1 MVGEQDRHR
10 LEQPVGC
17 ADHEGGA
24 AGGRPGFTLV
34 ELLVVVSIISVLV
47 GLLLPAVQ
55 SARESS
61 RGTVCGN
68 NLRQLAMALH
78 NYVGANGG
86 LLMPLKVD
94 DAARIAGVAA
104 DPDQNP
110 YPGKSRYWFAEVNE
124 NQSSIDKKLDFTKG
138 TLSPFMEGNVVAYQ
152 CPNFIKDSVD
162 VVRFGTMATG
172 FDYNA
177 SLGPGTEYDWDSYP
191 AVTVLQKSRQYRI
204 GQVRETKRTIAFA
217 ESAIVYFLPPY
228 PLRENLGGLL
238 LPSTSDPAVHFRH
251 AGRTANVAFLDG
263 HVERY
268 PRKFRAGP
276 WTDPA
281 QLKPMDFYGVGV
293 VCDGDPADNAQC
305 DTLYDRD

>member
-1 MVGEQDRHR
+1 MIRH
-10 LEQPVGC
+10 
-17 ADHEGGA
+17 DGA
-24 AGGRPGFTLV
+24 LGRVVLAVPRRDDGRASRRRGFSLV
-34 ELLVVVSIISVLV
+34 ELLVVVSIIAMLV

-61 RGTVCGN
+61 RGTTCAN
-68 NLRQLAMALH
+68 SLRQLGMALH
-78 NYVGANGG
+78 NFVSANGG
-86 LLMPLKVD
+86 LLIPLKVD
-94 DAARIAGVAA
+94 DAVRIAGTQA

-110 YPGKSRYWFAEVNE
+110 YPGKSRYWFAEVDE
-124 NQSSIDKKLDFTKG
+124 SQSAMERKLDFSKG
-138 TLSPFMEGNVVAYQ
+138 TLSPFMEGNVAAYQ
-152 CPNFIKDSVD
+152 CPNFRSDSVD
-162 VVRFGTMATG
+162 VVRFGSMAKG

-191 AVTVLQKSRQYRI
+191 NVTLLQRSRQYKI
-204 GQVRETKRTIAFA
+204 GQIAETKRTIAFA

-281 QLKPMDFYGVGV
+281 QLKPMDYYGVGV
-293 VCDGDPADNAQC
+293 VCDGDPTDDAQC
-305 DTLYDRD
+305 DLLYDRE

>member
-1 MVGEQDRHR
+1 MVVRRGARADGTAPGE
-10 LEQPVGC
+10 PT
-17 ADHEGGA
+17 
-24 AGGRPGFTLV
+24 RPGKPAGFSLV

-61 RGTVCGN
+61 RGTACSN
-68 NLRQLAMALH
+68 SLRQLGMALH
-78 NYVGANGG
+78 NFVSASGG
-86 LLMPLKVD
+86 LLIPLKVD

-110 YPGKSRYWFAEVNE
+110 YPGKSRYWFAEVDE
-124 NQSSIDKKLDFTKG
+124 NQSALEKKLDFTKG
-138 TLSPFMEGNVVAYQ
+138 TLSPFMEGNVAAYQ
-152 CPNFIKDSVD
+152 CPNFRSDSVD

-177 SLGPGTEYDWDSYP
+177 SLGPGTEYDWDNYP
-191 AVTVLQKSRQYRI
+191 NVTLLQRSRQYKI
-204 GQVRETKRTIAFA
+204 GQIAETKRTIAFA
-217 ESAIVYFLPPY
+217 ESAIVYFLAPY

-251 AGRTANVAFLDG
+251 AGRTANVVFLDG

-268 PRKFRAGP
+268 PRKFRAGLYTNP
-276 WTDPA
+276 E
-281 QLKPMDFYGVGV
+281 QFKPMDFYGVGV
-293 VCDGDPADNAQC
+293 LCDGDPADDAQC
-305 DTLYDRD
+305 DALYDRD